1 MKAVNYSGPFKVT
14 VQDVEKPGIEH
25 PDDVIVK
32 VTTSGERNE
41 EMQPAELPGHSES
54 EVLIFLY
61 SNLRVRL
68 AYVRRSY
75 RGSARDHFRVCH
87 CYIF

>member
-1 MKAVNYSGPFKVT
+1 MAATMKAVNYSGPFKVT

-41 EMQPAELPGHSES
+41 EMQPAEPCHSYS
-54 EVLIFLY
+54 KVLIFLY

-68 AYVRRSY
+68 AYVRRPY
-75 RGSARDHFRVCH
+75 RSPARNYLWVCL
-87 CYIF
+87 

>member
-1 MKAVNYSGPFKVT
+1 MAATMKAVNYSGPFKVT

-41 EMQPAELPGHSES
+41 ELQPVEPP
-54 EVLIFLY
+54 Y
-61 SNLRVRL
+61 
-68 AYVRRSY
+68 RS
-75 RGSARDHFRVCH
+75 H
-87 CYIF
+87 

>member
-1 MKAVNYSGPFKVT
+1 MAATMKAVNYSGPFKVT

-41 EMQPAELPGHSES
+41 EIQAAYLPGHFDSEM
-54 EVLIFLY
+54 LIFLC

-68 AYVRRSY
+68 THV
-75 RGSARDHFRVCH
+75 
-87 CYIF
+87 

>member
-1 MKAVNYSGPFKVT
+1 MAATMKAVNYSGPFKVT

-41 EMQPAELPGHSES
+41 ELQPVEPPGHNFWEM
-54 EVLIFLY
+54 LIFLC
-61 SNLRVRL
+61 SNLRVRF
-68 AYVRRSY
+68 AHV
-75 RGSARDHFRVCH
+75 
-87 CYIF
+87 